1 MEKDY
6 QAFISDF
13 LVSFCN
19 KKNNELGIKD
29 EDINFYLPILKGV
42 MESRGFSYY
51 DMILEQK
58 KEKETEASLFRR
70 MIISSL
76 IINPNIGWI
85 SEDGDKILFET
96 KTIFKVTKPEFDS
109 IVAQFNEV
117 YNNVKIFNFGDNVKT
132 FIL

>member
-13 LVSFCN
+13 LISFCN

-58 KEKETEASLFRR
+58 KEKETETSLFRR

-96 KTIFKVTKPEFDS
+96 KTIFKVNKPEFDS
-109 IVAQFNEV
+109 IVAQFIEV
-117 YNNVKIFNFGDNVKT
+117 YNEVKIFNFGDNVKT

>member
-19 KKNNELGIKD
+19 KENNELGIKD

-96 KTIFKVTKPEFDS
+96 KTIFKVNKPEFDS
-109 IVAQFNEV
+109 IVAQFIEV
-117 YNNVKIFNFGDNVKT
+117 YNEVKIFNFGDNVKT